1 MRNLLIFATLTLALA
16 SSAAA
21 QDKVF
26 EWQKASDEMV
36 RLDPFDY
43 HTGRVYHQGSGGGN
57 MHIIVQSKLPITVA
71 MTWADAW
78 DAALS
83 HPDRFPSL
91 DYRCIR
97 EHVVNTVYECH
108 LPPGG
113 PMVLVMHD
121 ERAPDKAIV
130 QGIEAIV
137 GGGIKKFISPNDVQI
152 TYFRWACIQNC
163 IQPEFRWFSIVKER
177 YPVTSH
183 TKLYSLFT
191 PERDGQPVNVR
202 IKTPM
207 PVTVAVLSSKLADH
221 VYDHPETLGDA
232 LDQTT
237 CKQRGIQQLTFDCT
251 VNQADGPQSLII
263 VPDQPVK
270 NHKKAEIELQ
280 AVQCTDNCNLM
291 NREVKNQ

>member
-1 MRNLLIFATLTLALA
+1 MRNLFICGTLALA
-16 SSAAA
+16 LSLAASA
-21 QDKVF
+21 QEKTF
-26 EWQKASDEMV
+26 QWEKASDEIV
-36 RLDPFDY
+36 RLDPTDY

-57 MHIIVQSKLPITVA
+57 MHVLVTSKLPITLA
-71 MTWADAW
+71 MTWAADW
-78 DAALS
+78 DSALS
-83 HPDRFPSL
+83 HPERLASL

-97 EHVVNTVYECH
+97 EHVVSTVYECH

-121 ERAPDKAIV
+121 ERAPDRALV
-130 QGIEAIV
+130 QGIEAII
-137 GGGIKKFISPNDVQI
+137 GGGIKKFVSPNDVQI
-152 TYFRWACIQNC
+152 TYFRWACVTNC
-163 IQPEFRWFSIVKER
+163 IQPEFRWFSIVKEK
-177 YPVTSH
+177 YPVTSR

-207 PVTVAVLSSKLADH
+207 PVTVAVLSSKLADRI
-221 VYDHPETLGDA
+221 YDHPETLGDA

-237 CKQRGIQQLTFDCT
+237 CKQRGIQQLSFDCN
-251 VNQADGPQSLII
+251 VNMSDGPQSLII

-280 AVQCTDNCNLM
+280 AVQCTENCNLVS
-291 NREVKNQ
+291 REVKNQ